1 MIMKLV
7 GGKGGNVLCIT
18 RQSVHCVIQKADKS
32 VMQKAT
38 NNIQLHNFPKIITM
52 LFCEKQTSIVIWFLF

>member
-7 GGKGGNVLCIT
+7 RGEGGVTSALIDKVSI
-18 RQSVHCVIQKADKS
+18 VWYKKPDKS

-38 NNIQLHNFPKIITM
+38 NYIQLHNFPKIITM